1 MNIYLACPY
10 SHPSAEMRHLRFQ
23 VVSSIAGDLIRRGL
37 TVFSPIT
44 HGHAISLFSPSIPG
58 DWQFWKEV
66 CHSFLSWAE
75 MLLVVDIPGREAS
88 VGVNAEIALTEDIG
102 LIIEILDKDYC
113 LHIMESVQTETLLS
127 REDKLISRI

>member
-23 VVSSIAGDLIRRGL
+23 VVSRIAGELIEQRL

-44 HGHAISLFSPSIPG
+44 HGHAISLFSPALPG
-58 DWQFWKEV
+58 DWGFWEPH
-66 CHSFLSWAE
+66 CYSFLSWAE

-88 VGVNAEIALTEDIG
+88 VGVNAEIALAEDIG

-113 LHIMESVQTETLLS
+113 LHILESVKTETLLS
-127 REDKLISRI
+127 GEDKLISRI